1 MGILWLTERSVLGNY
16 KNVDGK
22 TESGNSNESKSV
34 CLEVCGEYDND
45 G

>member
-1 MGILWLTERSVLGNY
+1 MDILWLIEGSVQGNY

-22 TESGNSNESKSV
+22 TESWNSNESKSV